1 MIHGGTPV
9 RRAKYLALFRN
20 SAYLVECETAF
31 AFRVWNFERIC
42 IHIMADIYSY
52 LSRGGIIMIPLLLS
66 SILGLA
72 IVIERAISLRRS
84 KILVPEIISVVEEFS
99 SHEDVKLATS
109 LCEKNQGAFA
119 NIILT
124 GLQNRDLSPDEV
136 RELLVDQGRQE
147 VRSLERGLPA
157 LETIAGIAPL
167 LGLLGTV
174 LGMIDVFTVI
184 SKHGT
189 GQASLLA
196 GGISEALIT
205 TVTGLFIGIP
215 ALIMYNYFSHRAE
228 NYILDIEKYTT
239 QLMQKIRKL

>member
-1 MIHGGTPV
+1 
-9 RRAKYLALFRN
+9 
-20 SAYLVECETAF
+20 
-31 AFRVWNFERIC
+31 
-42 IHIMADIYSY
+42 MADVYSY

-72 IVIERAISLRRS
+72 IAIERAISLRRN
-84 KILVPEIISVVEEFS
+84 KILIPEIISIVEEFS
-99 SHEDVKLATS
+99 SNEDVKLATS
-109 LCEKNQGAFA
+109 MCEKNSGAFA

-124 GLQNRDLSPDEV
+124 GLQNRDLSPEEV

-157 LETIAGIAPL
+157 LETIAGVAPL

-174 LGMIDVFTVI
+174 LGMIKVFTVI
-184 SKHGT
+184 SKQGT

-205 TVTGLFIGIP
+205 TVTGLVIGIL

-228 NYILDIEKYTT
+228 SYILDIEKYTT
-239 QLMQKIRKL
+239 KLMQKIRKL

>member
-1 MIHGGTPV
+1 
-9 RRAKYLALFRN
+9 
-20 SAYLVECETAF
+20 
-31 AFRVWNFERIC
+31 
-42 IHIMADIYSY
+42 
-52 LSRGGIIMIPLLLS
+52 MIPLLLAS
-66 SILGLA
+66 VLGLA
-72 IVIERAISLRRS
+72 IVIERGIGLRRN
-84 KILVPEIISVVEEFS
+84 KVLIPEIIRVVEELHS
-99 SHEDVKLATS
+99 VEDIKLAS
-109 LCEKNQGAFA
+109 RMCEKNAGVFA

-124 GLQNRDLSPDEV
+124 GLQNRDLSPEEV

-174 LGMIDVFTVI
+174 LGMIKVFTVI
-184 SKHGT
+184 SQQGT

-205 TVTGLFIGIP
+205 TATGLVIGIL
-215 ALIMYNYFSHRAE
+215 ALIMYNYFSNLAE

-239 QLMQKIRKL
+239 KLLQKIHRL

>member
-1 MIHGGTPV
+1 
-9 RRAKYLALFRN
+9 
-20 SAYLVECETAF
+20 
-31 AFRVWNFERIC
+31 
-42 IHIMADIYSY
+42 MADVYSY
-52 LSRGGIIMIPLLLS
+52 LSRGGIIMVPLLLS
-66 SILGLA
+66 SVLALA

-99 SHEDVKLATS
+99 SNEDVKLATS
-109 LCEKNQGAFA
+109 LCEKNRGAFA

-124 GLQNRDLSPDEV
+124 GLQNRNLSPDEV
-136 RELLVDQGRQE
+136 RELLIDQGRQE

-174 LGMIDVFTVI
+174 LGMIKVFTVI
-184 SKHGT
+184 SKQGT

-205 TVTGLFIGIP
+205 TVTGLIIGIL

-239 QLMQKIRKL
+239 QLMQTIRRL